1 MLLFIVSG
9 REAGCMDNSSKK
21 SKKVLILI
29 GIIAFFVVILG
40 VFILVRRNN
49 KPLNKVDTENKK
61 VLDKMKAAE
70 VAPSGLSPSDLTRV
84 NSLINEGKDLE
95 AKNILEKLKNSSGL
109 QSYDK
114 LNIYS
119 SLSSVCSR
127 LKDIECMKEVIVF
140 NKDNKR
146 EDIYLIVQVAQFEKR
161 TDPIASKQYYSQAL
175 KIINDM
181 GGKSYVE
188 NLNKNSE
195 VTLNYEE
202 IIKGSN

>member
-9 REAGCMDNSSKK
+9 REAGCMDNSPKK

-29 GIIAFFVVILG
+29 GVIAFFAVVLG
-40 VFILVRRNN
+40 VFVLVSRNN

-61 VLDKMKAAE
+61 VLDKMKAFE
-70 VAPSGLSPSDLTRV
+70 VAPSGLNPSELTKV
-84 NSLINEGKDLE
+84 NALIIAGKDVE
-95 AKNILEKLKNSSGL
+95 AKTILDRLKNSSGL

-146 EDIYLIVQVAQFEKR
+146 EDIYLIVQVAQFEKVN
-161 TDPIASKQYYSQAL
+161 DPIASKQYYSLAL
-175 KIINDM
+175 KQINDM
-181 GGKSYVE
+181 GGKVYLD
-188 NLNKNSE
+188 NLNKTNE

-202 IIKGSN
+202 IINGSN

>member
-49 KPLNKVDTENKK
+49 KPLNRVDTENKK

-70 VAPSGLSPSDLTRV
+70 VAPSGLNPSDLTKV
-84 NSLINEGKDLE
+84 NALIVAGKDVE
-95 AKNILEKLKNSSGL
+95 AKTILDKLKNSSGL
-109 QSYDK
+109 QPYDK

-146 EDIYLIVQVAQFEKR
+146 EDIYLIVQVAQLDKI
-161 TDPIASKQYYSQAL
+161 TDPITSKKYYSQAL
-175 KIINDM
+175 EIINDM

-202 IIKGSN
+202 IINGSN

>member
-9 REAGCMDNSSKK
+9 REAGCMDNSPKK

-29 GIIAFFVVILG
+29 GVIAFFAVVLG
-40 VFILVRRNN
+40 VFVLVSRNN

-61 VLDKMKAAE
+61 VLDKMKAFE
-70 VAPSGLSPSDLTRV
+70 VAPSGLNPSELTKV
-84 NSLINEGKDLE
+84 NALIIAGKDVE
-95 AKNILEKLKNSSGL
+95 AKSILDRLKNSSGL

-146 EDIYLIVQVAQFEKR
+146 EDIYLIVQVAQFEKVN
-161 TDPIASKQYYSQAL
+161 DPIASKQYYSQAL
-175 KIINDM
+175 KQINDL

-202 IIKGSN
+202 IINGSN

>member
-202 IIKGSN
+202 IINGSN

>member
-1 MLLFIVSG
+1 
-9 REAGCMDNSSKK
+9 MDNSPKK

-29 GIIAFFVVILG
+29 GVIAFFAVVLG
-40 VFILVRRNN
+40 VFVLVSRNN

-61 VLDKMKAAE
+61 VLDKMKAFE
-70 VAPSGLSPSDLTRV
+70 VAPSGLNPSELTKV
-84 NSLINEGKDLE
+84 NALIIAGKDVE
-95 AKNILEKLKNSSGL
+95 AKTILDRLKNSSGL

-146 EDIYLIVQVAQFEKR
+146 EDIYLIVQVAQFEKVN
-161 TDPIASKQYYSQAL
+161 DPSASKQYYSLAL
-175 KIINDM
+175 KQINDM
-181 GGKSYVE
+181 GGKVYLD
-188 NLNKNSE
+188 NLNKTNE

-202 IIKGSN
+202 IINGSN

>member
-9 REAGCMDNSSKK
+9 REAGCMDNSPKK

-29 GIIAFFVVILG
+29 GVIAFFAVVLG
-40 VFILVRRNN
+40 VFVLVSRNN

-61 VLDKMKAAE
+61 VLDKMKAFE
-70 VAPSGLSPSDLTRV
+70 VAPSGLNPSELTKV
-84 NSLINEGKDLE
+84 NALIIAGKDVE
-95 AKNILEKLKNSSGL
+95 AKTILDRLKNSSGL

-146 EDIYLIVQVAQFEKR
+146 EDIYLIVQVAQFEKVN
-161 TDPIASKQYYSQAL
+161 DPSASKQYYSLAL
-175 KIINDM
+175 KQINDM
-181 GGKSYVE
+181 GGKVYLD
-188 NLNKNSE
+188 NLNKTNE

-202 IIKGSN
+202 IINGSN

>member
-1 MLLFIVSG
+1 MLLSIVSG

-70 VAPSGLSPSDLTRV
+70 VAPSGLSPSYLTRV

-109 QSYDK
+109 QTYDK

-119 SLSSVCSR
+119 SLSGVCSR

-202 IIKGSN
+202 IINGSN

>member
-9 REAGCMDNSSKK
+9 REAGCMDNSPKK

-29 GIIAFFVVILG
+29 GVIAFFAVVLG
-40 VFILVRRNN
+40 VFVLVSRNN

-61 VLDKMKAAE
+61 VLDKMKAFE
-70 VAPSGLSPSDLTRV
+70 VAPSGLNPSELTKV
-84 NSLINEGKDLE
+84 NALIIAGKDVE
-95 AKNILEKLKNSSGL
+95 AKTILDRLKNSSGL

-146 EDIYLIVQVAQFEKR
+146 DDIYLIVQLAQFEKV

-175 KIINDM
+175 KQINDL

-202 IIKGSN
+202 IINGSN

>member
-1 MLLFIVSG
+1 MYEMARHREESEFVCMTFFFICNRSMLEI
-9 REAGCMDNSSKK
+9 
-21 SKKVLILI
+21 
-29 GIIAFFVVILG
+29 
-40 VFILVRRNN
+40 
-49 KPLNKVDTENKK
+49 
-61 VLDKMKAAE
+61 LDKHK
-70 VAPSGLSPSDLTRV
+70 
-84 NSLINEGKDLE
+84 K
-95 AKNILEKLKNSSGL
+95 SSGL

-146 EDIYLIVQVAQFEKR
+146 EDIYLIVQVAQLEKIS
-161 TDPIASKQYYSQAL
+161 DPIASIQYYLQAL

-202 IIKGSN
+202 IINGSN

>member
-1 MLLFIVSG
+1 
-9 REAGCMDNSSKK
+9 MDNSSKK

-202 IIKGSN
+202 IINGSN